1 MVYLLYIYI
10 YIYCISIS
18 IVYPLYLHHYSLSIH
33 QPALGIPPQV
43 AIALALAGS
52 FEVAPATIQ
61 GFDAN
66 YEQLPSCGVVES
78 RC

>member
-1 MVYLLYIYI
+1 MVN
-10 YIYCISIS
+10 SPTS
-18 IVYPLYLHHYSLSIH
+18 SWDT
-33 QPALGIPPQV
+33 PPI

-66 YEQLPSCGVVES
+66 YEQLAWRGVVES
-78 RC
+78 RCWLKVLGDAGENMAIYEL